1 MDKRVTLICDLQFG
15 STGKGLIAGYIAER
29 DAPDTIVTAWG
40 SNSGHTY
47 IDGNGRKFV
56 HTMLGN
62 GIVSPCLNKV
72 MIGPGSL
79 INPDNLIKEIGQC
92 EDVIAGADIMIHPH
106 AAVITDKHVDIENNT
121 MTGIGSTKK
130 GVGAAL
136 IQKIQRDPK
145 DMNTAVKMLDNSPL
159 GQFVV
164 SSEQYNA
171 ALDSSHN
178 ILIEGAQGFSLGIN
192 SGFYPYVTSRECTPA
207 QIATDSG
214 VPIGWLTNIIGCMRT
229 FPIRVANRYDEDGKQ
244 IGWSGPH
251 YSDQKEI
258 TFESIGVEPELTTVT
273 QLPRRVFTFSKK
285 QTKEAMRMCRPTEI
299 FVNFMNYIDDPDSR
313 EELIR
318 DINGQCRKQ
327 GGNGVVYLGYGPTV
341 NDIRE
346 QK

>member
-1 MDKRVTLICDLQFG
+1 MNKKVVLICDLQFG
-15 STGKGLIAGYIAER
+15 STGKGLLAGYIAER

-47 IDGNGRKFV
+47 INSNGRKFV

-62 GIVSPCLNKV
+62 GIVSPNLNKV

-79 INPDNLIKEIGQC
+79 INPDNLIKEISQC

-106 AAVITDKHVDIENNT
+106 ATIITDEHVDIENKT
-121 MTGIGSTKK
+121 MTSIGSTKK

-136 IQKIQRDPK
+136 IQKIQRNPHN
-145 DMNTAVKMLDNSPL
+145 MNIAVSALDDSPL
-159 GQFVV
+159 SQFVV

-171 ALDSSHN
+171 ALDSAKN

-207 QIATDSG
+207 QIATDAG
-214 VPIGWLTNIIGCMRT
+214 VPVGWLTDIIGAMRT
-229 FPIRVANRYDEDGKQ
+229 FPIRVANRYDEDGEQ

-273 QLPRRVFTFSKK
+273 QLPRRIFTFSE
-285 QTKEAMRMCRPTEI
+285 QQAKEAMRVCRPTEI
-299 FVNFMNYIDDPDSR
+299 FMNFMNYMDDDGLAPA
-313 EELIR
+313 LIR
-318 DINGQCRKQ
+318 DINRVCRKH
-327 GGNGVVYLGYGPTV
+327 GGRGTRYLGYGPTV
-341 NDIRE
+341 NDIKE
-346 QK
+346 QW